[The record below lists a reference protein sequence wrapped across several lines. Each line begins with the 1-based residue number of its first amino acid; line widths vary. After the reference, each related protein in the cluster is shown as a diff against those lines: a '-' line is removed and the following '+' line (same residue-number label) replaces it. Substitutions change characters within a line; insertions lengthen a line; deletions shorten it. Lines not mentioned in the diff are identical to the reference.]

1 MNQLLEVAK
10 KHKEKLSKIKVLAFD
25 IDGVLTTGHIW
36 YAENEGFNRYSH
48 TSDGYGLK
56 VMMRAGFK
64 VGVISG
70 GDSLG
75 VKKRFKEN
83 LGLDF
88 CFLGNEDKREAFK
101 EVLSM
106 GYKEEEIL
114 YMGDEF
120 FDVPLIK
127 KAGFGVT
134 VPLASYE
141 VKGFADYVTTRL
153 SGQGAVR
160 EVIDILRYAHG
171 IYPEVLDFDDCKID
185 FTS

>member
-1 MNQLLEVAK
+1 
-10 KHKEKLSKIKVLAFD
+10 
-25 IDGVLTTGHIW
+25 
-36 YAENEGFNRYSH
+36 
-48 TSDGYGLK
+48 
-56 VMMRAGFK
+56 
-64 VGVISG
+64 
-70 GDSLG
+70 
-75 VKKRFKEN
+75 
-83 LGLDF
+83 
-88 CFLGNEDKREAFK
+88 
-101 EVLSM
+101 
-106 GYKEEEIL
+106 
-114 YMGDEF
+114 MGDEF

-185 FTS
+185 FTSLSNINFRNNISSIFFDTKSISRYA